1 MANIDVIRNT
11 LDRVVSAV
19 GELPA
24 APSVISAAIR
34 LTSNLESNITEVCHV
49 LASDQSLT
57 ARVLKLS
64 NSPYYGRCK
73 RVATLQEA
81 LVVLGFQTVRSLII
95 ATSAHGMFRQD
106 DPNCP
111 ESKLWRHSLATAIAA
126 RLIAEHIRYP
136 EKEEV
141 FVGALLHDIGKLVLM
156 QKMTGPYGKIINE
169 VERKATSF
177 KNVESQVLGFD
188 HSDVASLL
196 LEAWSFPGNL
206 VQAVRRHH
214 QPQSFVSTYP
224 APIAQVIN
232 LANYMAKNLG
242 VGFNDER
249 VKNFSRLKSA
259 RISALDKETLDPL
272 FQKLHEQYQTE
283 VRIFEQV

>member
-1 MANIDVIRNT
+1 LTNIGGVRDT

-24 APSVISAAIR
+24 APAVISAAIKM
-34 LTSNLESNITEVCHV
+34 TSDLQSNISDVCKV

-57 ARVLKLS
+57 AKVLRLS

-81 LVVLGFQTVRSLII
+81 LVVLGFVTVRSLII
-95 ATSAHGMFRQD
+95 ATSAYSMFNRR
-106 DPNCP
+106 DPNSSEC
-111 ESKLWRHSLATAIAA
+111 KLWRHSLATAIGA
-126 RLIAEHIRYP
+126 RLIAERINHP

-141 FVGALLHDIGKLVLM
+141 FVGALLHDIGKLVLL
-156 QKMTGPYGKIINE
+156 QKMPAPYGRIVNE

-177 KNVESQVLGFD
+177 KRVESQVLGFD
-188 HSDVASLL
+188 HTDVASLL
-196 LEAWSFPGNL
+196 LAEWSFPGNL
-206 VQAVRRHH
+206 VEAVRRHH
-214 QPQSFVSTYP
+214 QPLSFGSGNP

-232 LANYMAKNLG
+232 LADYMAKNLG

-249 VKNFSRLKSA
+249 VKDFIQLKSA
-259 RISALDKETLDPL
+259 RLLALDSKTLNLL
-272 FQKLHEQYQTE
+272 FEKLQEEYQAE
-283 VRIFEQV
+283 MRIFDEF